1 MMEKILSF
9 QIDHT
14 KLTRGMYLSRVD
26 GDIDTFDLRTR
37 LPNREPVM
45 ENGAMHTIEHL
56 LLPLSAILTLQSRWS
71 ISAQWDAVRDFIFD
85 TWDEA
90 PKGN

>member
-45 ENGAMHTIEHL
+45 ETVRCIRSSTF

-71 ISAQWDAVRDFIFD
+71 ISAQWDAVRDFIF
-85 TWDEA
+85 
-90 PKGN
+90 

>member
-45 ENGAMHTIEHL
+45 ENGAI
-56 LLPLSAILTLQSRWS
+56 AYDR
-71 ISAQWDAVRDFIFD
+71 
-85 TWDEA
+85 A
-90 PKGN
+90 PFCYLCPQF